1 MTAALGVKLL
11 VKKQPEHEIRVK
23 LAEWATGKSIRA
35 VCTVLSLANH
45 MRFVLLDKE
54 RMLSFYCWV
63 IFCVG
68 KRKFSGQC

>member
-23 LAEWATGKSIRA
+23 LAEWVTGKSIWA
-35 VCTVLSLANH
+35 VCKVLLLSNH
-45 MRFVLLDKE
+45 MKFVLLDKE
-54 RMLSFYCWV
+54 IMVSFYCWV

-68 KRKFSGQC
+68 KMKFSGQC